1 MIKRFVGCGGLE
13 TEGKGRVC
21 VWGEYCV
28 SEGKGEQRRVV
39 RLMGGRNDV
48 LPGGSTLRECILV
61 NSWYQK
67 R

>member
-1 MIKRFVGCGGLE
+1 MIKRFVGCGGLG

-48 LPGGSTLRECILV
+48 LPGGSALRECILV